1 MKKNSELR
9 SGAGVAPPPIRIA
22 ALILYEWLINIGQKR
37 ILTMYYLLAKLD
49 GGDLADL
56 AKENSASV
64 AKGFD
69 ELWVNTLDGG
79 VYWAVCDVGALFA
92 IATLTFF
99 VVEWTKKMMAGEEQR
114 AYTDF
119 IWPLIVILLLSNN
132 GKILGN
138 STLGIRN
145 YINNVNNIV
154 LSKAAA
160 GIDLK
165 KAYESALGTEAARSA
180 IGLAVSKCKNSSLS
194 QQEQINCLTK
204 AKEDL
209 TKTYPDKF
217 NKNNGVF
224 SWFIDAID
232 GAIDSYKDVA
242 QGKATVTDV
251 IMSPINAFVGSAITD
266 VITIILVGM
275 NGAYQWGIEL
285 TMLVTALLGPVAVG
299 GSLLPYGAKSIYS
312 WLVGY
317 FSIGFGK
324 LCFNIIVGF
333 AGQLVADSKS
343 YQPMFFLFTIGII
356 APFLATG
363 LAAGGGIS
371 VLVQINK
378 AAETYSS
385 IAIEVAK
392 GVATK
397 GGSLVG
403 KLAK

>member
-1 MKKNSELR
+1 MF
-9 SGAGVAPPPIRIA
+9 
-22 ALILYEWLINIGQKR
+22 
-37 ILTMYYLLAKLD
+37 LLAKLF

-56 AKENSASV
+56 AKENAASI
-64 AKGFD
+64 AQGFD
-69 ELWVNTLDGG
+69 ELWNETITGG
-79 VYWAVCDVGALFA
+79 VYSAICDVGALFA

-119 IWPLIVILLLSNN
+119 IWPLIVVYLLSNN
-132 GKILGN
+132 GDALGK

-165 KAYESALGTEAARSA
+165 QAYESALGTEAARSA
-180 IGLAVSKCKNSSLS
+180 IGIAVNQCRNSSLS
-194 QQEQINCLTK
+194 QQEQISCLDQ
-204 AKEDL
+204 AREDL
-209 TKTYPDKF
+209 TKKYPDKF
-217 NKNNGVF
+217 QKHDGVF
-224 SWFIDAID
+224 DWFIDAVD
-232 GAIDSYKDVA
+232 GAIDAFNDVKDGQA
-242 QGKATVTDV
+242 NGIDL
-251 IMSPINAFVGSAITD
+251 ILSPINAFVGSAVTD
-266 VITIILVGM
+266 IVTIILVGM

-317 FSIGFGK
+317 FSVGFGK

-333 AGQLVADSKS
+333 AGQLVADSKT

-371 VLVQINK
+371 VLAQINK
-378 AAETYSS
+378 AAETYSG

>member
-1 MKKNSELR
+1 MF
-9 SGAGVAPPPIRIA
+9 
-22 ALILYEWLINIGQKR
+22 
-37 ILTMYYLLAKLD
+37 LLAKLD

-56 AKENSASV
+56 AKENAASI
-64 AKGFD
+64 AQGFD
-69 ELWVNTLDGG
+69 ELWNETITGG
-79 VYWAVCDVGALFA
+79 VYSAICDVGALFA

-119 IWPLIVILLLSNN
+119 IWPLIVVYLLSNSGDAL
-132 GKILGN
+132 GK

-154 LSKAAA
+154 LSEAAA

-165 KAYESALGTEAARSA
+165 QAFESALGTEAARSA
-180 IGLAVSKCKNSSLS
+180 IGIAVNKCRNSSLS
-194 QQEQINCLTK
+194 QQEQINCLAQ

-209 TKTYPDKF
+209 TKKYPDKF
-217 NKNNGVF
+217 KKNNGVF
-224 SWFIDAID
+224 DWFIDAVD
-232 GAIDSYKDVA
+232 GAMDAFNDVKSGQA
-242 QGKATVTDV
+242 NG
-251 IMSPINAFVGSAITD
+251 IYLMLSPINAFVGSAVTD
-266 VITIILVGM
+266 IVTIILVGM

-285 TMLVTALLGPVAVG
+285 TMLVTALLGPIAVG

-317 FSIGFGK
+317 FSVGFGK

-363 LAAGGGIS
+363 LAAGGGVS
-371 VLVQINK
+371 VLLQINK
-378 AAETYSS
+378 AAETYSV